1 MSNSSPGAIR
11 LLHVDDEADF
21 AETAGAFLERED
33 GRITVETAEDADVA
47 LSRLAETAVDC
58 VVSDFDMPGRNG
70 IEFLRVV
77 RAEYPDLPFILF
89 TGKGSEEVAS
99 EAISAGVTDYL
110 QKEVGTDQYAILANR
125 IGNVVE
131 QRRAE
136 QARKRHLEA
145 IETAQEGISILDA
158 DGRFIYVNDAYAAL
172 YRYDREAMLGEH
184 WSMLYP
190 DEDLAA
196 VESEILPTVR
206 ETGYWRGETTG
217 LRADGSTFVEDHTLA
232 TTEHGEL
239 VCSVQDRSDR
249 KARKQAI
256 EALHS
261 TARSFIQAGSVEEV
275 AEIAVDAVRD
285 ILDIPENG
293 IHRYDDDADGLVPVA
308 WTDRTEE
315 LVGEPP
321 TFEPG
326 EGLAWETFESGEPAV
341 YTDVTTESARY
352 NRKTPVRSQ
361 IVLPL
366 DDHGVHV
373 IVSPDPDA
381 FDETDVSLAQTVA
394 AHATAAFDRVERER
408 ELAQQN
414 DRLET
419 FTSVVSHDLRGPLT
433 VAVNELELARAEC
446 ESPSLDAA
454 DRALDRTATLLDDL
468 QAFARAGAA
477 TLDVEP
483 VELAAVCRTSWQ
495 QGSTGDATLVTETDR
510 RVLAD
515 DSRLQEL
522 FENLFRNAVAHGS
535 DVTVTVGDLDGGFSV
550 ADDGPGIPP
559 EDRERVFDH
568 GYSTRGRGTG
578 FGLSIVQEIADAHGW
593 EVAVTESD
601 DGGARFEV
609 TGVDVVQP

>member
-315 LVGEPP
+315 LVHP
-321 TFEPG
+321 
-326 EGLAWETFESGEPAV
+326 
-341 YTDVTTESARY
+341 
-352 NRKTPVRSQ
+352 
-361 IVLPL
+361 
-366 DDHGVHV
+366 
-373 IVSPDPDA
+373 
-381 FDETDVSLAQTVA
+381 
-394 AHATAAFDRVERER
+394 
-408 ELAQQN
+408 
-414 DRLET
+414 
-419 FTSVVSHDLRGPLT
+419 SH
-433 VAVNELELARAEC
+433 
-446 ESPSLDAA
+446 
-454 DRALDRTATLLDDL
+454 
-468 QAFARAGAA
+468 
-477 TLDVEP
+477 
-483 VELAAVCRTSWQ
+483 
-495 QGSTGDATLVTETDR
+495 
-510 RVLAD
+510 RVLVY
-515 DSRLQEL
+515 
-522 FENLFRNAVAHGS
+522 FER
-535 DVTVTVGDLDGGFSV
+535 
-550 ADDGPGIPP
+550 
-559 EDRERVFDH
+559 
-568 GYSTRGRGTG
+568 
-578 FGLSIVQEIADAHGW
+578 
-593 EVAVTESD
+593 
-601 DGGARFEV
+601 
-609 TGVDVVQP
+609 